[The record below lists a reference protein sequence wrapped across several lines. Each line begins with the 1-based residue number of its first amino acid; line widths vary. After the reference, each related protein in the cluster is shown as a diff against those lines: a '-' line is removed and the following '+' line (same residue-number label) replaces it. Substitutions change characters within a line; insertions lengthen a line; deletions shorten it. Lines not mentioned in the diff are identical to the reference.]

1 MIDTENVT
9 CDTCTAPSEFVFDAS
24 DEQSRG
30 WPRLDIRPE
39 PVQGRLPLLS
49 ERDDLGVPRQRR
61 HRPAPRMRYSRLKS
75 ASTRL

>member
-30 WPRLDIRPE
+30 WPRLDIGLNPFKGDFPCCPSATTSR
-39 PVQGRLPLLS
+39 S
-49 ERDDLGVPRQRR
+49 STA
-61 HRPAPRMRYSRLKS
+61 APPPSAPHAYSRLKS
-75 ASTRL
+75 ASTRP